1 MDLRSLKPDS
11 YARLSNGR
19 PQVLSKDRG
28 YGVVY
33 LGYGDLVFALPLR
46 SNLNH
51 PYGFKTVS
59 EIRILN
65 GAKEI
70 RVWNGID
77 YTKALV
83 VNADDLEQV
92 AFKTRDNDEYLK
104 IKKNKDKI
112 EREFIEY
119 LTEYLTAIKG
129 GEKLNQKFQFTTL
142 QYFHTELG
150 VP

>member
-1 MDLRSLKPDS
+1 MDLRSLKPGS

-33 LGYGDLVFALPLR
+33 LGYGGLVFALPLR

-51 PYGFKTVS
+51 PHGFKTVFD
-59 EIRILN
+59 
-65 GAKEI
+65 GK
-70 RVWNGID
+70 VWNGID

-83 VNADDLEQV
+83 VNASDFEQV
-92 AFKTRDNDEYLK
+92 AFKTRDNNEYLK

-112 EREFIEY
+112 EREFIMY
-119 LTEYLTAIKG
+119 LTEYVDAISG
-129 GEKLNQKFQFTTL
+129 GEELNQKFKFTTL

-150 VP
+150 IP